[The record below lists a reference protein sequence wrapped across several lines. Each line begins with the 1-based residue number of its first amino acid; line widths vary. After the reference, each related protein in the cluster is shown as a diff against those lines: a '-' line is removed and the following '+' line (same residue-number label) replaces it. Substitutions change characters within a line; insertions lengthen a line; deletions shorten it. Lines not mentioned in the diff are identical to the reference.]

1 MRVSVQL
8 RASAEQGSG
17 RWRKAV
23 FLDETA
29 ASSRCRFLSSVRPR
43 AVWLL
48 RPPLDSI
55 ASVMFV
61 IDTLNTALG
70 TNGEFWIDDVAF
82 VR

>member
-8 RASAEQGSG
+8 RAAAEQGSG
-17 RWRKAV
+17 RWRKSV
-23 FLDETA
+23 YLDETDRVVTLPFARFRATESRLPPA
-29 ASSRCRFLSSVRPR
+29 A
-43 AVWLL
+43 
-48 RPPLDSI
+48 PLGSI

-70 TNGEFWIDDVAF
+70 TNGEFWIDDLAF